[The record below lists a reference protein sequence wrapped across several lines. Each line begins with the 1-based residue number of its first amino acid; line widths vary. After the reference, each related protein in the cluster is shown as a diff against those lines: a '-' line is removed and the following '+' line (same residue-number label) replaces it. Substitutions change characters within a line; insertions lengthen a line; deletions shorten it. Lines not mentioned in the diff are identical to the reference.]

1 MPTMTTIQIN
11 RAPVMTLWAVVVA
24 ERLGHPHD
32 EALTLGRAVTGLN
45 AYSKAKAI
53 GLVRADEKEPAEA
66 KANAKPSKRPDT
78 VELLGRQVP
87 VVKTKDGWRA
97 VAKDAPL
104 QPNAVERY
112 LESKFKDALPIF
124 RKAMEKL
131 AASMPP
137 KMLEHEAYGL
147 YEKFRPEIPA
157 GEAGWGKAGVL
168 SVATIEVLARKTAT
182 N

>member
-1 MPTMTTIQIN
+1 MKTIEIN

-53 GLVRADEKEPAEA
+53 GLVRGAEKEPAEHKA
-66 KANAKPSKRPDT
+66 KAKPSKPPDT
-78 VELLGRQVP
+78 VELLGRRVP
-87 VVKTKDGWRA
+87 IVKTKDGWRA

-112 LESKFKDALPIF
+112 LESKFKEALPVF
-124 RKAMEKL
+124 RIAMEKL
-131 AASMPP
+131 AASVPP
-137 KMLEHEAYGL
+137 KMLGHEAYGL
-147 YEKFRPEIPA
+147 YEKFRPKIPS
-157 GEAGWGKAGVL
+157 GEAGWGKPGLL
-168 SVATIEVLARKTAT
+168 SVTTIEALVGTRPSS
-182 N
+182 